1 MVQKGLR
8 WTLALGMTCLMLL
21 SACSGNKAP
30 SRWEAAD
37 TAPAVEAPADTA
49 PAPEI
54 LAGGEFNKFFPPEGN
69 GYARIYTQE
78 KNGFAEAKLEQD
90 GEELAML
97 AVSDTANN
105 PSAADR
111 YRNSDETIAG
121 YPAAEIG
128 STATGVLVGDRL
140 QVKVL
145 SRSDDFGPEDR
156 AAWIEKFDLAGL
168 ESLVP

>member
-8 WTLALGMTCLMLL
+8 WTIALGITCLMLV
-21 SACSGNKAP
+21 SACSGQKAP
-30 SRWEAAD
+30 SRWDTTD
-37 TAPAVEAPADTA
+37 TAPAVEAPAA
-49 PAPEI
+49 NAPEI
-54 LAGGEFNKFFPPEGN
+54 LAGGEFNKFFPPEGE
-69 GYARIYTQE
+69 GYTRIYTQE
-78 KNGFAEAKLEQD
+78 KQGFAEAKLQRD
-90 GEELAML
+90 GQELAML
-97 AVSDTANN
+97 AVTDTANN

-111 YRNSDETIAG
+111 YRNSNQTIAG
-121 YPAAEIG
+121 YPAADIG